1 VLRTNTSQRR
11 TRRFG
16 RAPLV
21 LLGCLALTAYFVHHA
36 VYGRHGLESRH
47 RLTARASML
56 AAEIAKLEAVR
67 SDLRRDVAL
76 LTPEIPDSDIVDEV
90 ARDVLGYARAG
101 EAVLRRRPF

>member
-1 VLRTNTSQRR
+1 
-11 TRRFG
+11 
-16 RAPLV
+16 
-21 LLGCLALTAYFVHHA
+21 
-36 VYGRHGLESRH
+36 
-47 RLTARASML
+47 ML